1 MVQSKDIERLNGV
14 KNKAH
19 RYAAWMRVI
28 SDLKTH
34 TDWKQRAGKRFYM
47 QMETESWA
55 VLISDKIDF
64 KTKTAV
70 RDKEGHRIMMKGSI
84 QQEN

>member
-34 TDWKQRAGKRFYM
+34 TD
-47 QMETESWA
+47 
-55 VLISDKIDF
+55 
-64 KTKTAV
+64 
-70 RDKEGHRIMMKGSI
+70 
-84 QQEN
+84 